1 MKIHVIPI
9 CEITAEQKAR
19 LKKLG
24 SVRFFK
30 KAPINDKSFLKKC
43 AGAEVL
49 LTTPRPPIDIVPHL
63 KKCKF
68 ISIIATG
75 FDGINVKLSREKGIL
90 VSNVPAYATQSVV
103 EHIFAMIL
111 NLCRKI
117 KEAEKIVRSGKWDME
132 LMVSATE
139 LYGKTLGIFGFG
151 KIGKRLSE
159 IAKVFGMR
167 VIVHTRSRD
176 AGTPDIDFVDFKK
189 LLNDSDVIVLCA
201 PLTSETFHK
210 FGEKEFRMMKR
221 KPIFINTSRGAVVDE
236 KALIKALKN
245 KWISGA
251 GIDVFEKEP
260 ISARHP
266 LCKFSNNAVRLG
278 GTQAKEISPPQAETN
293 VILTPHAAWG
303 SAEATKRL
311 MDIAIQNVEDFL
323 KGSPKNVVNN

>member
-9 CEITAEQKAR
+9 CEITAEQRAR

-24 SVRFFK
+24 TVKFFK
-30 KAPINDKSFLKKC
+30 KAPIADKNFLKKC
-43 AGAEVL
+43 AGADILVI
-49 LTTPRPPIDIVPHL
+49 TPRPPIDIIPHL

-68 ISIIATG
+68 ISVFATG
-75 FDGINVKLSREKGIL
+75 YDRINIKLASEKGIL

-117 KEAEKIVRSGKWDME
+117 KEVESIARDGKWKYEAMIESSE
-132 LMVSATE
+132 LR
-139 LYGKTLGIFGFG
+139 GKTLGIFGFG
-151 KIGKRLSE
+151 KIGKLAAE
-159 IAKVFGMR
+159 IAKVFGMN
-167 VIVHTRSRD
+167 VIVHTRGSD
-176 AGTPDIDFVDFKK
+176 AGAPDIDFVTFGK

-210 FGEKEFRMMKR
+210 FGEKEFHAMKR

-236 KALIKALKN
+236 KTLVKALRN

-251 GIDVFEKEP
+251 GLDVFEHEP
-260 ISARHP
+260 IDSRHS
-266 LCKFSNNAVRLG
+266 LCKF
-278 GTQAKEISPPQAETN
+278 QN

-303 SAEATKRL
+303 SREAAHRL
-311 MDIAIQNVEDFL
+311 VDIAIQNVEDFI
-323 KGSPKNVVNN
+323 KGTPKNIVNGRLKM